1 MTAHRTSAGLLRT
14 TRDRWPALLP
24 VVPEWTASANCAGA
38 DPDVWYPEKGG
49 GDSPW
54 AKRICMACEVRTE
67 CLDAALE
74 RAEQWGIWGG
84 MTRHERRAERRRRG
98 MAPPRPELGEVSD
111 DGGEAA

>member
-1 MTAHRTSAGLLRT
+1 MTFLS
-14 TRDRWPALLP
+14 ALLAAEP
-24 VVPEWTASANCAGA
+24 AERAVGRRVGHRRAGA
-38 DPDVWYPEKGG
+38 DPDAWYPEKGG
-49 GDSPW
+49 SEDSPW

-98 MAPPRPELGEVSD
+98 MAPPRPDLGEVSD